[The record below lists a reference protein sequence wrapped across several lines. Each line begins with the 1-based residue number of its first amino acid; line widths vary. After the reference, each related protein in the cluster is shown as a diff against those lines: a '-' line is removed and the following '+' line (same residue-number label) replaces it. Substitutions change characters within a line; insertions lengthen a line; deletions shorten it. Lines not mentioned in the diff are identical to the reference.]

1 MPHLSKYAVDLAERV
16 GATAGEAGL
25 GVLIAD
31 LGDLPYWWVAVL
43 IPALAMGKGALA
55 SFLGRKDTAA
65 LLTARA
71 DPASRQ

>member
-1 MPHLSKYAVDLAERV
+1 
-16 GATAGEAGL
+16 
-25 GVLIAD
+25 
-31 LGDLPYWWVAVL
+31 
-43 IPALAMGKGALA
+43 MGKGALA